1 MLEVASKEAEKVDAL
16 EQYRPCQNLEII
28 GVPVTEKEDTAE
40 IVLEVAKA
48 LDLPI
53 SRSDI
58 SIAHRL
64 PTKPSRNEN
73 QLPQPPAIIARFVN
87 RTIRNN
93 LYSRRKETD
102 KTDFSKFTVT
112 ETRRL
117 FINENLTQL
126 RKKLF
131 WKAKQRVKDADFRFI
146 WTNNGNIYVRKS
158 ESSNS
163 IPIQNEQDIAK
174 IL

>member
-1 MLEVASKEAEKVDAL
+1 M
-16 EQYRPCQNLEII
+16 
-28 GVPVTEKEDTAE
+28 
-40 IVLEVAKA
+40 
-48 LDLPI
+48 
-53 SRSDI
+53 
-58 SIAHRL
+58 
-64 PTKPSRNEN
+64 
-73 QLPQPPAIIARFVN
+73 N

>member
-1 MLEVASKEAEKVDAL
+1 MTPSNN
-16 EQYRPCQNLEII
+16 YGRRQNLEII
-28 GVPVTEKEDTAE
+28 GVPVTEKENTAE
-40 IVLEVAKA
+40 IVMEVAKA
-48 LDLPI
+48 LYVPI

-64 PTKPSRNEN
+64 PMKPSPNEN

-102 KTDFSKFTVT
+102 KIDFSKFSVI

-117 FINENLTQL
+117 FINENLSQL

-131 WKAKQRVKDADFRFI
+131 CEAKQRVKDADFRFI
-146 WTNNGNIYVRKS
+146 WTNNGNMYVRKS

-174 IL
+174 NFVK